1 MANLQ
6 SKSFHY
12 IRPEWEED
20 VWCRIRNYIF
30 YWSEYPDIRRGF
42 CTRCGAEMEALRT
55 DGGMWKEFYK
65 AKHNSEGYC
74 PVCGNYV
81 MFRALGKLRNPSTL
95 DHAVRMLFVDVFS
108 PEKVWVRGFYIN
120 VKYRSYTEQPE
131 FDFSEQVRYELT
143 PGHAEMWAR
152 KYSHLFG
159 HSEWGK
165 RKSIGEP
172 WPISNM
178 GTLIEYDIGN
188 LAPLENTFLRYIPF
202 EEFFDREYPVRTSY
216 NWAYTSRIPWGRIL
230 SCAARHTFAV
240 EMAVKNRMFDLLDDL
255 ICRSNKHACHINWN
269 AKNTRQ
275 FLRGIKKKDFRA
287 IMNAAQDGDL
297 LNFMDHY
304 KYLNLSV
311 AESQKYARYF
321 DYGLIRELSNQTDD
335 DPVEIM
341 KYLLKQG
348 YHDNGISVLRDYRQ
362 AAEILGRDLTVPT
375 IRWPKNLTEAHDEF
389 TKAAAALQKEI
400 AHAAYA
406 EGKYRRYRNLY
417 EYIED
422 EFMVIVPE
430 QLSDIKLEGELQH
443 HCVGGYI
450 DRHANGTTVIL
461 FVRRTMLP
469 LSPLYTVEISPEGK
483 LRQIQ
488 GYHNYTA
495 NKPTPEADAFVK
507 RWLAEVQ
514 RRLAKDKKRKKKE
527 EAA

>member
-6 SKSFHY
+6 SKFFHY

-95 DHAVRMLFVDVFS
+95 NHAVRMLFVDVFS

-202 EEFFDREYPVRTSY
+202 EEFFEREYPVRTSY
-216 NWAYTSRIPWGRIL
+216 SWEYTNRVPWGRIL

-269 AKNTRQ
+269 AKNPRQ
-275 FLRGIKKKDFRA
+275 FLRGD
-287 IMNAAQDGDL
+287 
-297 LNFMDHY
+297 
-304 KYLNLSV
+304 
-311 AESQKYARYF
+311 
-321 DYGLIRELSNQTDD
+321 
-335 DPVEIM
+335 
-341 KYLLKQG
+341 
-348 YHDNGISVLRDYRQ
+348 
-362 AAEILGRDLTVPT
+362 
-375 IRWPKNLTEAHDEF
+375 
-389 TKAAAALQKEI
+389 QKEGLQSD
-400 AHAAYA
+400 H
-406 EGKYRRYRNLY
+406 
-417 EYIED
+417 EY
-422 EFMVIVPE
+422 
-430 QLSDIKLEGELQH
+430 
-443 HCVGGYI
+443 
-450 DRHANGTTVIL
+450 GTG
-461 FVRRTMLP
+461 R
-469 LSPLYTVEISPEGK
+469 
-483 LRQIQ
+483 
-488 GYHNYTA
+488 
-495 NKPTPEADAFVK
+495 
-507 RWLAEVQ
+507 
-514 RRLAKDKKRKKKE
+514 
-527 EAA
+527 